1 MLYVT
6 YQDHSCHNDPALY
19 RSNVNWFHQLQLA
32 DMKINWRVYLY
43 QLCLTQINDHT
54 EIADSIYPAVRGA
67 SFSNIS
73 TLDLN
78 VRQLRRSLQIIQVL
92 PPIPPPYSRRAF
104 PEFSFRKCKQF
115 SPAFSTSRSLP
126 EHKYQADSRI
136 LFRTLFTLHCTNS
149 PHFIPLRPSGNHIL
163 SSPTKSPR
171 VSTTFLQH
179 TLERF

>member
-1 MLYVT
+1 M
-6 YQDHSCHNDPALY
+6 
-19 RSNVNWFHQLQLA
+19 
-32 DMKINWRVYLY
+32 Y
-43 QLCLTQINDHT
+43 QLCLNQIHDHT
-54 EIADSIYPAVRGA
+54 EIADSFYPTVRGA

-126 EHKYQADSRI
+126 EHKYQADSQI
-136 LFRTLFTLHCTNS
+136 LFNTLFTLHCTNS
-149 PHFIPLRPSGNHIL
+149 PHALTHHSGTVESAPPLVGGPAAVADALTHHPRTVGGPARWAGFDF
-163 SSPTKSPR
+163 PR
-171 VSTTFLQH
+171 VSNLH
-179 TLERF
+179 LPISV